1 MASGPAGGVLRIL
14 RVGTVSL
21 AAIGL
26 AVAAHALTDGCVEP
40 VGALLALGCAA
51 PAAIALTAR
60 QRTAHAVLWW
70 LVAVQVALHLILAA
84 GCDSPLRTPSAA
96 LLAAHLLAATATA
109 ALLCGADAGLWTAD
123 RLRHLA
129 TRLFPRLLLPHGS
142 SPRRPRPVVRRV
154 RATASRWRSPTP
166 VRRGPPVSVLAR

>member
-1 MASGPAGGVLRIL
+1 VVRIL

-21 AAIGL
+21 AATGL

-84 GCDSPLRTPSAA
+84 GCDSPS
-96 LLAAHLLAATATA
+96 
-109 ALLCGADAGLWTAD
+109 G
-123 RLRHLA
+123 
-129 TRLFPRLLLPHGS
+129 RLLPLCWRRTCWRP
-142 SPRRPRPVVRRV
+142 PQRPRCC
-154 RATASRWRSPTP
+154 AAPTP
-166 VRRGPPVSVLAR
+166 GSGQQIGCAT